1 MRSISAGP
9 TPGWTGSSKR
19 PGMTSSATGQRP
31 RIFRSRSA
39 FCLYSGMGYD
49 GRRDEAFDAVE
60 AFRERAGVRPPL
72 LHPSLELRELH
83 EADRGRDIGHAVVEA
98 DEHVLVLRRLA
109 VVPEETRLFRDSIV
123 VGQDHA
129 AFPGRHVLRRV
140 EREAGGVAE
149 VARLLAVVLGAGGL
163 GRVLDDR
170 DPAFPCRGE
179 DRVHLGGLAIQVD
192 GHDGRGLARDRRRK
206 LRGVHVVR
214 RTIDVDED
222 GLRAALD
229 DGRGRREER
238 QGRDYHLLARTDAV
252 GEQRDME
259 SGGADR
265 YGDRVLSAQ
274 VLRKGF
280 LERLDFRALGEHP
293 GCDDLAHRRELF
305 LAEDRA
311 GDRDHRSAEPAP
323 DYEGSPLT
331 TAGGNEFGSLSGSA
345 QDRTYRLVSSAYSD
359 RAGGRIRTPSR

>member
-1 MRSISAGP
+1 MDHP
-9 TPGWTGSSKR
+9 V
-19 PGMTSSATGQRP
+19 
-31 RIFRSRSA
+31 A
-39 FCLYSGMGYD
+39 F
-49 GRRDEAFDAVE
+49 GRRDEALDAIE

-72 LHPSLELRELH
+72 LHPSVELRELH
-83 EADRGRDIGHAVVEA
+83 EADRRRDFRHAGVEA
-98 DEHVLVLRRLA
+98 DEDVLVLRRLA

-123 VGQDHA
+123 VGHDHA

-170 DPAFPCRGE
+170 DAAVPGDGE
-179 DRVHLGGLAIQVD
+179 DRIHLGGLAVQVD
-192 GHDGRGLARDRRRK
+192 GHDRRGLARDRRRE

-222 GLRAALD
+222 GLRAAQD
-229 DGRGRREER
+229 DGRRRREER
-238 QGRDYHLLARTDAV
+238 ERRDHDLLSGTDAV

-259 SGGADR
+259 GGGAVR
-265 YGDRVLSAQ
+265 HGDRVLSAQ
-274 VLRKGF
+274 VLCKGF
-280 LERLDFRALGEHP
+280 LERIDFRALGEHP
-293 GCDDLAHRRELF
+293 GCDDLAHRRELL
-305 LAEDRA
+305 LAEDRP

-331 TAGGNEFGSLSGSA
+331 SAGGNQLDASRVSALGMTCRRRRIACSGRG
-345 QDRTYRLVSSAYSD
+345 DD
-359 RAGGRIRTPSR
+359 RIRTPSR